1 MSLIK
6 LDAIQK
12 IGSVA
17 EDRELVRM
25 KAVAYLQSTD
35 WQVIAKYERDRPI
48 PHEVTLKRKA
58 ALNIVNDVPDAQN

>member
-6 LDAIQK
+6 LNALEK

-17 EDRELVRM
+17 EDGELIRT

-35 WQVIAKYERDRPI
+35 WQVIAKYERARPI
-48 PHEVTLKRKA
+48 PDDVMQKRKA
-58 ALNIVNDVPDAQN
+58 ALDIVSGVSNVET